1 MSAIT
6 GGILLSAI
14 VVNKHVE
21 EKKTVNSTATA
32 TSCKMS
38 MEEQNR

>member
-1 MSAIT
+1 MW
-6 GGILLSAI
+6 ILLRA
-14 VVNKHVE
+14 VVNKLVE
-21 EKKTVNSTATA
+21 EKETVNSTANM